1 MPGFLNEIA
10 PTLAFPTDER
20 KVRCGAVVLANWR
33 TNGLLIARLKLREA
47 MKIVSG
53 FARCQLSKVMFGTPG
68 SEIQFSPAVN
78 LVM

>member
-1 MPGFLNEIA
+1 MAGFLNEIA
-10 PTLAFPTDER
+10 PTLAFLTDVR

-53 FARCQLSKVMFGTPG
+53 FARCQLSKMMFGTPG
-68 SEIQFSPAVN
+68 NEIQFFSSR
-78 LVM
+78 